1 MNIIDA
7 GADRSCI
14 AGKDWPGTW
23 PVVHITSILVGLR
36 LAPNVAQSSKTLTWE
51 CEDKV
56 GTSQPHT
63 TSSLPFSLWGRDIL
77 EDMKIKLTTDEK
89 WNEQHFFIGVAD
101 KLYADKISW
110 ISDEPV
116 WLNQWPLTQGKIQ
129 ALEQLVE
136 KVEEQ
141 LQLGHIEESSSPWNI
156 PVFVIKKKSG
166 KWRLLQDLRAV
177 NKTVHDMGALQ
188 PGLPSPVVVPEGYY
202 IIVIDLKD
210 CFLL

>member
-1 MNIIDA
+1 MDSGNYWTKILKNYKSRRKNIQGLLDT

-77 EDMKIKLTTDEK
+77 GDMKIKLTTDEK
-89 WNEQHFFIGVAD
+89 WNEQHF
-101 KLYADKISW
+101 L
-110 ISDEPV
+110 
-116 WLNQWPLTQGKIQ
+116 
-129 ALEQLVE
+129 
-136 KVEEQ
+136 
-141 LQLGHIEESSSPWNI
+141 
-156 PVFVIKKKSG
+156 
-166 KWRLLQDLRAV
+166 
-177 NKTVHDMGALQ
+177 
-188 PGLPSPVVVPEGYY
+188 
-202 IIVIDLKD
+202 
-210 CFLL
+210 